1 MYSDMAGD
9 DRDSAVVVK
18 SGPPT
23 SIQHFVITMNRNLA
37 VESLERS
44 AVPSCTIHTLHTL
57 LFVLCKTPAVGLLLL
72 TLRHEMPSRS
82 PSRGPNSTVVQ
93 DPRY

>member
-23 SIQHFVITMNRNLA
+23 SIQHFVIMNRNFA

-44 AVPSCTIHTLHTL
+44 AVPSCTYTHYI
-57 LFVLCKTPAVGLLLL
+57 LFVL
-72 TLRHEMPSRS
+72 
-82 PSRGPNSTVVQ
+82 
-93 DPRY
+93 